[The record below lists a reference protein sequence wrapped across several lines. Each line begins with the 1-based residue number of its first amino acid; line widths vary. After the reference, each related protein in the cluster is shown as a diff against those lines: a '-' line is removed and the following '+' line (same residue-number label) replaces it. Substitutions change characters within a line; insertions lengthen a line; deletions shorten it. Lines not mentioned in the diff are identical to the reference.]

1 MINKQRSLIAGL
13 QIRYD
18 YRDWWFHLTCIN
30 MSRKGKKSYTI
41 EEEACTKFLGP
52 VALTNVLMDID
63 LQASHHKVSM
73 KLHTQDTWLVDLHHV
88 IGTVTKEI
96 TLT

>member
-30 MSRKGKKSYTI
+30 KSRKGKKSYTI
-41 EEEACTKFLGP
+41 EEEACTKFVGP
-52 VALTNVLMDID
+52 VALTNVLLNLNRIVAI
-63 LQASHHKVSM
+63 LQY
-73 KLHTQDTWLVDLHHV
+73 TQNFKTAC
-88 IGTVTKEI
+88 I
-96 TLT
+96 